1 MATKLT
7 DNVDLI
13 GGCFTAE
20 VWLPGETI
28 VISAFMWDLDKWMA
42 FAREAMAAKDP
53 ESPMGAA
60 GKYVKARFGAKLVI
74 HPEDEEQG
82 LMKFNSSL
90 FAIDARGKSR
100 AVRDPGH
107 WKEELPRVAEF
118 AVSMLADAG
127 FNAELASAVE
137 LQREQP
143 RVAARSVIKELAL
156 MTTREATA
164 SKERFRTIDAIFN
177 PDERRNVEESGTAR
191 MRAETVAE
199 WPDAAASIDF
209 ACRGEKAKPHQWIA
223 DLVARAML
231 TQYVKSTCEWS
242 GLGDKTSIG
251 TGRER
256 RNALAMA
263 LAAITALPAMES
275 IPVFDGN
282 EPFPERPYAKKFKE
296 GCWKKPDLAGMDML
310 DALLSP
316 ELSSRVSMGRDD
328 LLIRLI
334 IATLKRT
341 PIQHGRSAELLPMV
355 LGGQKALGF
364 CDEKNDFEPKEAA
377 AIAAAIAGADPGFS
391 LASIDW
397 SGGSSGITS
406 AECVDLIAKENPAAW
421 EALLARE
428 KSILDVAAGPARK
441 LPKRAAR
448 I

>member
-20 VWLPGETI
+20 VWLPSETI
-28 VISAFMWDLDKWMA
+28 VISAFMWDLDKWIA
-42 FAREAMAAKDP
+42 FAREAMGAKDP

-60 GKYVKARFGAKLVI
+60 GQYLKARFGAKLVI
-74 HPEDEEQG
+74 HPKDEALG
-82 LMKFNSSL
+82 LMLFNSSL
-90 FAIDARGKSR
+90 LAIDARGKSSSVR
-100 AVRDPGH
+100 APKGGEKDA
-107 WKEELPRVAEF
+107 PRVAEF
-118 AVSMLADAG
+118 VISMLADAG
-127 FNAELASAVE
+127 FTASVANAVE
-137 LQREQP
+137 LPREQP
-143 RVAARSVIKELAL
+143 RVAGRCVIEDLAR
-156 MTTREATA
+156 MTTAEAKA
-164 SKERFRTIDAIFN
+164 SAKRFWTIDGIFN
-177 PDERRNVEESGTAR
+177 PDERDVEESGTAR
-191 MRAETVAE
+191 MHAKTVAG
-199 WPDAAASIDF
+199 WPSAAASIDF

-223 DLVARAML
+223 DLIARAML

-242 GLGDKTSIG
+242 GLRDETSIG

-256 RNALAMA
+256 SNALAMA

-316 ELSSRVSMGRDD
+316 ELSSRVSMGWDD